1 MTEKKLAQQLF
12 DAKFASDRVEEEVCE
27 MLWALLGKGGYE
39 DFTFDHYDRSIEIF
53 GVKPDLVLTVEQQQ
67 GFWAHGFERCWT
79 HVALERSGVEG
90 DDEKFYAVR

>member
-39 DFTFDHYDRSIEIF
+39 DFTFD
-53 GVKPDLVLTVEQQQ
+53 
-67 GFWAHGFERCWT
+67 
-79 HVALERSGVEG
+79 SGVEG